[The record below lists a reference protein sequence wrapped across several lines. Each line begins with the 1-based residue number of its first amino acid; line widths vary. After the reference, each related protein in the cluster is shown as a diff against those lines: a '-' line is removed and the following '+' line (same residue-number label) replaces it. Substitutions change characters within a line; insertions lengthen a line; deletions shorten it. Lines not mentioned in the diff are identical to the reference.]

1 MRISQSKY
9 EGEKSKWK
17 YEGPD
22 QFIHKVCNFDPS
34 PGHFVI
40 LTLVID
46 SPWVDFSIFSN
57 EIFEVNLIWWTVRD
71 TPDTHK
77 ECQESIE
84 IDLDTAREPPEQ
96 IPKILEKVDF
106 PGNFPFWTHFSRPE
120 GSSRKSFKNG
130 PVVHIDPKCH

>member
-46 SPWVDFSIFSN
+46 SPWVDFLTFSN
-57 EIFEVNLIWWTVRD
+57 EISEVNLICWTDRD
-71 TPDTHK
+71 TPDTRK
-77 ECQESIE
+77 ERQESKE
-84 IDLDTAREPPEQ
+84 IDLDTSRETPEDF
-96 IPKILEKVDF
+96 PKILEKVDF
-106 PGNFPFWTHFSRPE
+106 PEISHFWTHFSRPE
-120 GSSRKSFKNG
+120 GSSRKSFKND